1 LAAHTSFAARRQPK
15 SRELDKG
22 LASLAAPSTAPALL
36 PLSSLKTEKT
46 GLLARLTRMSENAK
60 AREAAK
66 LDKRAD
72 QQEDR
77 AGKMARKHMRGG
89 RRARKAMIA
98 AESDRRK
105 AERLRGK

>member
-1 LAAHTSFAARRQPK
+1 MDTLMHEPDCVCKACCDARLAGKRRKKPK
-15 SRELDKG
+15 KKS
-22 LASLAAPSTAPALL
+22 
-36 PLSSLKTEKT
+36 
-46 GLLARLTRMSENAK
+46 GLLAGLTRMAENANRRQ
-60 AREAAK
+60 ADA

-72 QQEDR
+72 RQEDR

-105 AERLRGK
+105 AERLRGQ